1 MTGKPSRTYI
11 PLYPVPPLPVTVKK
25 VNPEDSIWFWPDIK
39 IAKSD
44 KSDDSVAESDD
55 SFAEPTDPKRIQQ
68 GKPLVRNNQ
77 NRPLPKAQ
85 ARQGCH
91 TNSEALSPLEKGKA
105 QGVGYA
111 AGGSKRVRASH
122 RSFSQR
128 STALI

>member
-1 MTGKPSRTYI
+1 MAGKSSRSYI
-11 PLYPVPPLPVTVKK
+11 PLYPVPPLPVEKVK
-25 VNPEDSIWFWPDIK
+25 PEDSIWFWPDIK

-44 KSDDSVAESDD
+44 DDSDSVAESVD
-55 SFAEPTDPKRIQQ
+55 SFADPSDPKKIPQS
-68 GKPLVRNNQ
+68 KSSARNDQ

-91 TNSEALSPLEKGKA
+91 TNSEALSPLEKGKV

-122 RSFSQR
+122 HSFSQR